1 MANYKLYTA
10 KDQEGLDCFLVSRD
24 GLLFSCRKEDMIYDV
39 TKLEQ
44 FYVNLYYS
52 DEATVNDFTNVQQI
66 SNWVDDQPGDVE

>member
-24 GLLFSCRKEDMIYDV
+24 DLLFSCHKEDMIYDV

-52 DEATVNDFTNVQQI
+52 DEVAVGDFTNVQQL
-66 SNWVDDQPGDVE
+66 SSWTDNQPQDLG